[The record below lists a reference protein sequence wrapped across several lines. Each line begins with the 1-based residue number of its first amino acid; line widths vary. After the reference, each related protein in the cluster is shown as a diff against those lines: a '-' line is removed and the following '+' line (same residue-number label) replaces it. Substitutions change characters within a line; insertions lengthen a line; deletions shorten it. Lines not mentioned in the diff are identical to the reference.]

1 MQTNNDLTWQQL
13 HDYSSML
20 LLESPEQILADGLS
34 LLELLQELGQ
44 GRDKNGAVLIG
55 LQGVNDQFLNALRI
69 SEGLIRLGV
78 EMNHKEDAS
87 SC

>member
-1 MQTNNDLTWQQL
+1 MQTNNDLTWLQL

-20 LLESPEQILADGLS
+20 LLESPEQILSDGLS

-44 GRDKNGAVLIG
+44 GRDKNGAILIG

-69 SEGLIRLGV
+69 SEGLIRMGV
-78 EMNHKEDAS
+78 EMNNKEDAS